1 MRDLCVSGPALGR
14 WLLLL
19 VFSCLTACGGG
30 GSTDPAQP
38 LADGA
43 SAAMSQARAVH
54 GPSLILDA
62 PILEGHGTLAAVGA
76 LADGG
81 YMVAWWQPETP
92 GIPSARIGVQRRDA
106 SGSPVGGP
114 VSILVP
120 GGRGDPVLIRPNGEL
135 LVAYF
140 GGESTSYP
148 APIRLTVEVARFAS
162 DGTPIGAPIV
172 AFFTELSRQPPSH
185 SSFGELRLAQWSS
198 GEWIVGWLDVQNST
212 SGHQVLVYT
221 RRFASDGQPIGP
233 VRVDITSVGSGPQND
248 LAGNLGAFRLTT
260 IEPDAYLAAI
270 PQLLPGL
277 PVGRADLGFLSVG
290 LERPFDLPVAPVRQ
304 ADWVTGPPVGSWVLP
319 LRNGE
324 AVLFSGDRGAT
335 VNDPLVDPYA
345 QHFNRAGRRPPG
357 QRDPIGSIPFT
368 AVALEDGGYVV
379 VRAGPA
385 GEPLAE
391 RYDSHG
397 KLLGEAVALPAFAM
411 AATLVNGDV
420 ILAYHNAA
428 GDVYTQRL
436 RLPLPRTPPN

>member
-1 MRDLCVSGPALGR
+1 MQVLCVFGPALGR

-38 LADGA
+38 VADGA

-62 PILEGHGTLAAVGA
+62 PILEGHGTLRAVGA

-81 YMVAWWQPETP
+81 YMVAWSQRDTVGNANAWT
-92 GIPSARIGVQRRDA
+92 GVQRRDA
-106 SGSPVGGP
+106 SWSPVGGP
-114 VSILVP
+114 VTIPRPVGPGSI
-120 GGRGDPVLIRPNGEL
+120 LIRPNGEL
-135 LVAYF
+135 LIVYF

-148 APIRLTVEVARFAS
+148 APVRLTVEVARFAS

-172 AFFTELSRQPPSH
+172 AFRTELSRQPPSH

-198 GEWIVGWLDVQNST
+198 GEWIVGWLETQNAT
-212 SGHQVLVYT
+212 SGHSVAVYT
-221 RRFASDGQPIGP
+221 RRFASNGQPIGP
-233 VRVDITSVGSGPQND
+233 VRVDFTLLGSGPQND

-277 PVGRADLGFLSVG
+277 PAGRIDLGFLSVG
-290 LERPFDLPVAPVRQ
+290 LERPLDLPVAPVRQ

-345 QHFNRAGRRPPG
+345 QHFNRAGHAPPG

-420 ILAYHNAA
+420 ILAYNDAA

-436 RLPLPRTPPN
+436 RLPLPRTPPH